1 METNYTISNLS
12 PSTQY
17 FVQVQAVGTGG
28 SGAWS
33 NELSKFTTAETPSAS
48 LSPSPTTFSFDTN
61 GTWHTFTLT
70 SSEDIDIVVNP
81 SGYGTRLEI
90 TSVANQS
97 NFCSG
102 EVDDAIEFANGDN
115 VYLSGCDSG
124 QAKVELRR
132 ASNNALTTNYTF
144 NITESTPPVIT
155 PPGQVTGLSLTST
168 TSSVSATW
176 NTATNA
182 TGYTIQWAESG
193 QAFST
198 SRQTTTSIASKTI
211 SSLNPNTL
219 YYVHVKATRT
229 GASDGTWSSTLSART
244 QSVAVPLLCEP
255 ITGFTV
261 SRLSIPTVRLT
272 WDNPS
277 AGLTSTGKRIEIEKF
292 VNGAWLFERYITEPA
307 SSTLAYH
314 LGLDNSWYT
323 YRIENQCSTSNS
335 AWTSWAYAAPYTP
348 GSSARDPDEIIA
360 KPTPGHLGQ
369 APDKDLG
376 DEEPPPPSQ

>member
-124 QAKVELRR
+124 QAKIELRR

-155 PPGQVTGLSLTST
+155 PQD
-168 TSSVSATW
+168 
-176 NTATNA
+176 
-182 TGYTIQWAESG
+182 
-193 QAFST
+193 
-198 SRQTTTSIASKTI
+198 R
-211 SSLNPNTL
+211 
-219 YYVHVKATRT
+219 
-229 GASDGTWSSTLSART
+229 
-244 QSVAVPLLCEP
+244 
-255 ITGFTV
+255 
-261 SRLSIPTVRLT
+261 
-272 WDNPS
+272 
-277 AGLTSTGKRIEIEKF
+277 
-292 VNGAWLFERYITEPA
+292 
-307 SSTLAYH
+307 
-314 LGLDNSWYT
+314 
-323 YRIENQCSTSNS
+323 
-335 AWTSWAYAAPYTP
+335 
-348 GSSARDPDEIIA
+348 
-360 KPTPGHLGQ
+360 
-369 APDKDLG
+369 
-376 DEEPPPPSQ
+376 